1 MTLSCTLGEG
11 SECILELKAQEF
23 WWVGCGEMADIK
35 EESKNDIRFLIWT
48 TGWMMIILMDK
59 RKTEG
64 KQIHFASIE
73 SAVAFEGIQLQLSD
87 T

>member
-1 MTLSCTLGEG
+1 
-11 SECILELKAQEF
+11 
-23 WWVGCGEMADIK
+23 
-35 EESKNDIRFLIWT
+35 
-48 TGWMMIILMDK
+48 MMIILMDK